1 MIESDALHAHLVD
14 EIGQLKKQIA
24 SGEMQGN
31 YQKSTAAKYVQI
43 YEKVSILEMLDHK
56 QFESLMEFLSQNVE
70 PIF

>member
-1 MIESDALHAHLVD
+1 
-14 EIGQLKKQIA
+14 
-24 SGEMQGN
+24 MQGN